1 MNEELLS
8 RQRLKGITEQGIL
21 HFTTYK
27 FKTLSCII
35 KHRQATI
42 LYILENP
49 HIAPKVRPLKVFKYM
64 SIHNK
69 NSSFKSFFPNLEKKA
84 LRLLSVLL
92 LTSACITLYFLH
104 NTDTNQDLVTGLLHI
119 LNFLSMLV
127 FPNSYWLFGSNFY
140 FKYYFKQVET

>member
-42 LYILENP
+42 LYILENL
-49 HIAPKVRPLKVFKYM
+49 HIAPKVRPLKIFKYM

-69 NSSFKSFFPNLEKKA
+69 NSSFKSFFPILGKKG

-92 LTSACITLYFLH
+92 LKAASITLCFLH
-104 NTDTNQDLVTGLLHI
+104 NVRPDPGHHDGLPL
-119 LNFLSMLV
+119 LSLLPAGEV
-127 FPNSYWLFGSNFY
+127 PNGRSLPDPRD
-140 FKYYFKQVET
+140 Q